1 MVVLKGCSFVGM
13 SLYSLHVPS
22 GIDGRAG
29 FDVSTTYVFSQGVLA
44 AVILVG
50 GGAVDGGV
58 GPSQMLGRASP
69 LLSGCYPTI
78 WCGGRSQVAGAEA
91 LRVGS
96 ELAKFPLSVCF
107 LPLPALAPLLQRGA
121 VVEQE
126 GQVWV
131 ISDGQSM
138 VLFCLFVFFNIFIGV

>member
-13 SLYSLHVPS
+13 SLYSRHVPS
-22 GIDGRAG
+22 GIDGGAG

-50 GGAVDGGV
+50 GGAGDGGV

-96 ELAKFPLSVCF
+96 ELAQFPLSVCSS
-107 LPLPALAPLLQRGA
+107 PSQAQHPQSQRGA
-121 VVEQE
+121 VLE
-126 GQVWV
+126 
-131 ISDGQSM
+131 
-138 VLFCLFVFFNIFIGV
+138 